1 MYFAEAVLALRK
13 EHPDVVLEA
22 AVPCGTQPDRWNRAQ
37 RQRYNELL
45 NSCNKVTMISVCYT
59 PDCMMA
65 RNRYMVNNSS
75 LMLCCY
81 NGRPGGT
88 MKTILYAQRSGVDVI
103 IIDI

>member
-1 MYFAEAVLALRK
+1 
-13 EHPDVVLEA
+13 
-22 AVPCGTQPDRWNRAQ
+22 
-37 RQRYNELL
+37 
-45 NSCNKVTMISVCYT
+45 
-59 PDCMMA
+59 MMA